1 MDSSGAPC
9 FSYEYWNQ
17 QKPNDLS
24 NRNSSNHNPR
34 EGGKDQNDLSN
45 GNSSNHNLQEVG
57 QDEQQK
63 DSTGSNQEVG
73 HAR

>member
-1 MDSSGAPC
+1 MIDKRAMDSSGAPC
-9 FSYEYWNQ
+9 FSYEYWNK
-17 QKPNDLS
+17 QKP
-24 NRNSSNHNPR
+24 
-34 EGGKDQNDLSN
+34 NDLSN